1 MRIRREQAGEPHL
14 DMMAGPWKEGR
25 LRTEYLRSNARAGES
40 SLFRGQVHQIQRKAV
55 QQELG
60 IAWWW

>member
-14 DMMAGPWKEGR
+14 DMMALEGR
-25 LRTEYLRSNARAGES
+25 LRTEYLRSNAWAGES
-40 SLFRGQVHQIQRKAV
+40 SPFRGQVHQIHRKAV